1 MYVQMLLKSPQYTEQ
16 QRPDV
21 CLHITR
27 SSGLASQKVE
37 FRAGMTYLVID
48 MGGIFVQSFIL
59 K

>member
-1 MYVQMLLKSPQYTEQ
+1 MYVQMLLESPQYTEE

-21 CLHITR
+21 SLHITR
-27 SSGLASQKVE
+27 SSGLASQQVE
-37 FRAGMTYLVID
+37 FKAGKTYLVID